1 LAQAVLEVS
10 PGLQSPSHPSKGRM
24 VTVTHAIFIAVLLVW
39 LPVHGAASAAPT
51 EEAHAEEELDD
62 IAALQVMKSRTKT
75 SAAESALQEQEDVN
89 AQLSG
94 TFLNSTISEADK
106 QMWLREHNIYRCM
119 HQAPA
124 VEWDDAVYQNAQ
136 TYVDKLMHMTHSK
149 SYDIPP
155 PAGPAGENLAMG
167 RHSINRVVADWYN
180 EERCCNSLPGCE
192 SVSQGSGCGTTMHF
206 TAVVWKAVKKIGCA
220 KNHRN
225 IYICRYWSGN
235 TKTSDTANMRG
246 GFSTNV
252 LAKTTSAEEC
262 RKSFGGGGDDS
273 CKNTPGWKSRTGKSC
288 KTYEEMGWCKNGS
301 AGPFSG
307 WFANFPEKNCCACG
321 KKAEPRACQDTPGWK
336 NPSGYSCE
344 DYALGWCADGR
355 AAPGYEWTIGS
366 DWNNPEQNCCVCGK
380 GG

>member
-180 EERCCNSLPGCE
+180 EERCCNSLPGCD
-192 SVSQGSGCGTTMHF
+192 SVRHGSGCGSTMHF
-206 TAVVWKAVKKIGCA
+206 TALVWKAVKKIGCA
-220 KNHRN
+220 KNQRN
-225 IYICRYWSGN
+225 IYICRYWAGS
-235 TKTSDTANMRG
+235 TKTLDTANMRG
-246 GFSTNV
+246 GFTTNV
-252 LAKTTSAEEC
+252 LARAKSAEEC
-262 RKSFGGGGDDS
+262 RKSVVGGGDDNDGPVAPPPTQIPTPAPTQIPGS
-273 CKNTPGWKSRTGKSC
+273 CQNTPGWKNRMGKSC
-288 KTYEEMGWCKNGS
+288 KTYEERGWCQNGS
-301 AGPFSG
+301 TRHFSG
-307 WFANFPEKNCCACG
+307 WFANYPEKNCCACG
-321 KKAEPRACQDTPGWK
+321 K
-336 NPSGYSCE
+336 
-344 DYALGWCADGR
+344 GR
-355 AAPGYEWTIGS
+355 
-366 DWNNPEQNCCVCGK
+366 
-380 GG
+380 